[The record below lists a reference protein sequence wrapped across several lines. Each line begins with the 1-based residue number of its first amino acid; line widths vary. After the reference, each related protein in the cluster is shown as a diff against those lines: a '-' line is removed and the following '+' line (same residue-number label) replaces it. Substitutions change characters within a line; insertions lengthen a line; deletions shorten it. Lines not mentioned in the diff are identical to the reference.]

1 MFSFSLNSIFTTN
14 DFSVI
19 CESTKSDFGFCFNFF
34 RLFSNILTGSV
45 EVVSAQSTY
54 IT

>member
-1 MFSFSLNSIFTTN
+1 MFSFRLNSIFTTD

-19 CESTKSDFGFCFNFF
+19 CKSTKSDFGFCFIFF
-34 RLFSNILTGSV
+34 CLFSNILTGSV
-45 EVVSAQSTY
+45 DVVSAQSTY